1 MEYAEAK
8 ALMEKHVG
16 DPGLRK
22 HCLASAAVMRGLA
35 RKLGEDEEAWAV
47 AGVLHDLDFETT
59 KDEPTRHGLVAA
71 ELLADSGLPAETI
84 QAIKAHNGDML
95 GITRESKLDV
105 ALTCGETI
113 TGLVVA
119 TALVYPDKKLA
130 SVKPKSVKKRIKEK
144 AFAKAVNRDNIL
156 LCEEL
161 GIPVADFCALAVESM
176 REISDDLG
184 L

>member
-1 MEYAEAK
+1 MISISR
-8 ALMEKHVG
+8 
-16 DPGLRK
+16 PPRN
-22 HCLASAAVMRGLA
+22 
-35 RKLGEDEEAWAV
+35 
-47 AGVLHDLDFETT
+47 
-59 KDEPTRHGLVAA
+59 EPTRHGLVAA
-71 ELLADSGLPAETI
+71 ELLAGSGLPPETI

-95 GITRESKLDV
+95 GIPRESTLDV

-119 TALVYPDKKLA
+119 TTLVYPDKKLA

-176 REISDDLG
+176 REISDELG
-184 L
+184 AVGRFQKLPVDIYSKIRKFNT